1 MRNLRSKR
9 KVSDQQ
15 NIEAIIDGFETDTNS
30 ISNGKKKKQKTN
42 IQKVKPLIT
51 RPTINKTSVDDNSS
65 KSPTPKTTLDT
76 TLSDNDLYPFAS
88 KVTSITTSANDD
100 IFIKCVIEGKKKS
113 EWWEV
118 GSYCCSYCGSLFGTI
133 RRHTWSCLK
142 GQLEKVDTSTSQAD
156 LAKWKSNDKVRW
168 WFENLETCIDKK
180 DDSLLSQI
188 VAKVFGKNA
197 TKNNAFVIKAC
208 IQNMLDPEHVKIEMD
223 EDYIITKLNQYAVA
237 RMSNL
242 HHYLSIGVQYRRCCY
257 NSGYA
262 ILLSFKSKKKNVIW
276 FFDKDF
282 YIY

>member
-100 IFIKCVIEGKKKS
+100 IFINSLLKSSPNELETQVPIIIENENS
-113 EWWEV
+113 
-118 GSYCCSYCGSLFGTI
+118 
-133 RRHTWSCLK
+133 
-142 GQLEKVDTSTSQAD
+142 QLEKVDTSTSQAD
-156 LAKWKSNDKVRW
+156 LAKWKLNDKVRW
-168 WFENLETCIDKK
+168 WFENLETCIDEEDK
-180 DDSLLSQI
+180 SLLSQI

-208 IQNMLDPEHVKIEMD
+208 VQNMLDPEHVKIEMD
-223 EDYIITKLNQYAVA
+223 EDYIISKLNQYADNELNGEDNY
-237 RMSNL
+237 S
-242 HHYLSIGVQYRRCCY
+242 SI
-257 NSGYA
+257 S
-262 ILLSFKSKKKNVIW
+262 S
-276 FFDKDF
+276 DD
-282 YIY
+282 